1 MRIAYRKIS
10 TNVSFVGNAN
20 RFKGNDKSR
29 SGLRPARERP
39 SGSFMHGEDGQHD
52 QNKQKRKEE
61 PPVSDFVD
69 VPQLPTGSI
78 PVPCNYFLLEA

>member
-1 MRIAYRKIS
+1 
-10 TNVSFVGNAN
+10 
-20 RFKGNDKSR
+20 
-29 SGLRPARERP
+29 
-39 SGSFMHGEDGQHD
+39 MHGEDGQHD

-69 VPQLPTGSI
+69 VPQLPAGSI